1 MSKKEDKTE
10 SKENILNDILI
21 NSNVPKDIRD
31 NIIKNYINLLEDDKI
46 LNSDKF
52 EEILKGK
59 IEYKYINNLINA
71 YKDEINIKLVPKKNK
86 NKEDSLLFMS
96 KMNDKMF
103 SNFRTKK
110 CFRNKIINFNK
121 CIEHLRETESISIIR
136 NGDIDNFFEENE
148 IYFDDENHRN
158 KPKCDVLYRKV
169 NNYFFVKNEDYFE
182 KWTDF
187 YFNLYTNIFA
197 IFDLKLIKLEYH
209 NNSSN
214 SNSMSMNGNTG
225 IFELGGSLYNNN
237 TLKKDNERMM
247 VFNKNSDKNDKYN
260 EFNKLKKIDE
270 QIKYLLKE
278 LPDNFTKSMY
288 NPINIVS
295 LINNRT
301 KNILSK
307 FEQIQSIENTNIEKV
322 EINIKSKFNL
332 TSEFGIFG
340 NYSKDTYI
348 NDRVIFTMEFY
359 DIDDSNFIYNNPNSC
374 QNYIPQQSYIPASSY
389 MISKTN
395 KMPVQLNNFNQEKN
409 YNQRV
414 SSPLN
419 KNQYKTSDD
428 IKIKDELNI
437 PNYKSNE
444 VINDNENN
452 NISIES
458 VEKKKNI
465 DLSKFDSV
473 SNNSPTGLSSNNL
486 ENLIQTE
493 TLINSVPFNNQN
505 IILQEKPKKIE
516 WILKKRGEMLPNNS
530 ILGGRTKLDGLVYV
544 GKINNSPGKVNLVSN
559 TMNIWNYWVQNLG
572 SSKSGYVLCSD
583 FEFEWNK
590 IKRGDKIDKNAI
602 YCGRDENNHKVWVGK
617 SELDEPGKITCE
629 DSTADEP
636 VMKNIW
642 CHSEWVGNPEGYLLV
657 IKTEIE
663 THKTEL
669 DKIDSFYN

>member
-21 NSNVPKDIRD
+21 NSNIPKDIRD

-307 FEQIQSIENTNIEKV
+307 FEQIKSIENTNIEKV

-395 KMPVQLNNFNQEKN
+395 KMPVQLNNFNQD
-409 YNQRV
+409 
-414 SSPLN
+414 L
-419 KNQYKTSDD
+419 
-428 IKIKDELNI
+428 L
-437 PNYKSNE
+437 
-444 VINDNENN
+444 
-452 NISIES
+452 SIE
-458 VEKKKNI
+458 I
-465 DLSKFDSV
+465 
-473 SNNSPTGLSSNNL
+473 
-486 ENLIQTE
+486 
-493 TLINSVPFNNQN
+493 
-505 IILQEKPKKIE
+505 
-516 WILKKRGEMLPNNS
+516 
-530 ILGGRTKLDGLVYV
+530 
-544 GKINNSPGKVNLVSN
+544 
-559 TMNIWNYWVQNLG
+559 G
-572 SSKSGYVLCSD
+572 SSRSNSKIIKSDYTGNL
-583 FEFEWNK
+583 FF
-590 IKRGDKIDKNAI
+590 I
-602 YCGRDENNHKVWVGK
+602 HK
-617 SELDEPGKITCE
+617 
-629 DSTADEP
+629 
-636 VMKNIW
+636 
-642 CHSEWVGNPEGYLLV
+642 
-657 IKTEIE
+657 
-663 THKTEL
+663 
-669 DKIDSFYN
+669 